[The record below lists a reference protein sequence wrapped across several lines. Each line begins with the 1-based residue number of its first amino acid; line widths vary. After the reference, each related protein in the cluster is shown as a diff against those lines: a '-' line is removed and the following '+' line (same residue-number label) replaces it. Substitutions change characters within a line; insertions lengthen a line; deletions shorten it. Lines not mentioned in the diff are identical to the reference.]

1 VPLRTAPPNLVMRV
15 RTDDGRARKRP
26 RNSSA
31 ACSKAKR
38 PRAPHAPRAETRREK
53 DQAHRPA
60 LVALS
65 STGAEAPAKPR
76 GGQCLAWKQRQPEA
90 LAKLA
95 ELFPTIRLRPEY
107 ADPERWQE
115 LVKGKDSKI
124 EGNCSRCGKEVRAS
138 LHNLLS
144 SGQGFKNCRCNPLPK
159 IQTRQELRAAREE
172 AVLHPSAILE
182 GIQSRAF
189 SSEELGHPVPVT
201 SGEAGAERAATTA
214 VSDDEA
220 KEGRQD
226 ASAGKLG
233 GWIDRQQEFVE
244 LMRSRFPHVRL
255 DESFQDPDGWAECL
269 GKQKHTNVKISATCS
284 GCGERLSAL
293 LQNLV
298 KTKYQGFG
306 ASNGVPCKC
315 HVKATALAKARQR
328 LPANHQILHVEL
340 RETSESKKVQNCT
353 FVITKCT
360 TCQKECKTK
369 VKTLL
374 ATKGPAC
381 WCSGNAPWKGEGG
394 YQHMISI
401 LTERKDSRHYEA
413 AFDLAWWIEN
423 VSNIN
428 SVVPLRCTLCAE
440 TVRCI
445 RVSNIQNGTSV
456 GCQCRLHGASTLRN
470 FLRQAFPDATLSEE
484 VFTLVSPETG
494 RTLKGDFA
502 LFQNADTRQ
511 SDLAHICQVLGLDE
525 ARATSRSIVVELDG
539 DAHFSERFDGHYK
552 PRYAR
557 NDLLKEERVLKDGGT
572 IIRLTQRSIMWS
584 SPGGVPWKDFLKLSV
599 AHALTRGDGG
609 CVLHQDL
616 PCYTTWE
623 ESAYVRERRPPS
635 TISNAM
641 RVEKIPGLCERVAV
655 PAVAPPVEIH
665 A

>member
-1 VPLRTAPPNLVMRV
+1 MRV

-38 PRAPHAPRAETRREK
+38 PRAPRAETPRET
-53 DQAHRPA
+53 DQARRPA
-60 LVALS
+60 LVAS
-65 STGAEAPAKPR
+65 SSSGAEAPAKPR
-76 GGQCLAWKQRQPEA
+76 GGQCLAWKQRQQEA

-95 ELFPTIRLRPEY
+95 ELFPTIQLRPEY

-115 LVKGKDSKI
+115 RVKGKDSKI
-124 EGNCSRCGKEVRAS
+124 EGNCSRCCKEVRAS
-138 LHNLLS
+138 LHHLLS

-159 IQTRQELRAAREE
+159 IQARQGLRAAREE
-172 AVLHPSAILE
+172 VVLHPSAILE

-189 SSEELGHPVPVT
+189 GSKELGHLVPVT
-201 SGEAGAERAATTA
+201 SGEAEAERATTTA

-226 ASAGKLG
+226 ASAGKVS
-233 GWIDRQQEFVE
+233 GWIDRHQEFVE
-244 LMRSRFPHVRL
+244 LMCSRFPHVRL

-269 GKQKHTNVKISATCS
+269 GKQKFMDVKISATCS
-284 GCGERLSAL
+284 GCKERLSASL
-293 LQNLV
+293 HNLV

-306 ASNGVPCKC
+306 LPSGVPCKC

-328 LPANHQILHVEL
+328 LSAHHQILRIEL
-340 RETSESKKVQNCT
+340 RESSQRKKVQNCA

-360 TCQKECKTK
+360 TCQKECETE
-369 VKTLL
+369 VKSLL

-394 YQHMISI
+394 YRHMISI
-401 LTERKDSRHYEA
+401 LAERKDSRHYEG
-413 AFDLAWWIEN
+413 AFDLAWWLEN
-423 VSNIN
+423 VSNQQ
-428 SVVPLRCTLCAE
+428 SLVPLRCTLCAE

-445 RVSNIQNGTSV
+445 RVSSIQNGTSV
-456 GCQCRLHGASTLRN
+456 GCQCRLHGASTLRS

-494 RTLKGDFA
+494 KALKSDFA
-502 LFQNADTRQ
+502 LFQNAATRQ

-539 DAHFSERFDGHYK
+539 DAHFSETFDGHFK

-557 NDLLKEERVLKDGGT
+557 NDLLKEERVLQDAGT
-572 IIRLTQRSIMWS
+572 LIRLTQRSIMWG
-584 SPGGVPWKDFLKLSV
+584 SPGGVPWHDFLKLSV

-655 PAVAPPVEIH
+655 PAVSPPVEIQ